1 MTNLIPVNAVRVDE
15 PSEFRA
21 LEERTIARCIRVAE
35 QTAKSHREECR
46 AAKERRAERRRI
58 AHNCKLLMLGM
69 LATCCGICAVLVY
82 GATYPAL
89 AVFPAALAVL
99 SLWKGIRD

>member
-1 MTNLIPVNAVRVDE
+1 MNTNIIPAVYVDE
-15 PSEFRA
+15 SNEFRQFA
-21 LEERTIARCIRVAE
+21 ERTDARCIRLAE
-35 QTAKSHREECR
+35 QHAEEQREERR